1 MSLSCGIL
9 AAVEARYAFLR
20 LHDIEADQAII
31 SGTGDGDDKA
41 KRKRYGS
48 CSGSQRGIL
57 QEH

>member
-20 LHDIEADQAII
+20 LHDIKGMDPVLAL
-31 SGTGDGDDKA
+31 K
-41 KRKRYGS
+41 
-48 CSGSQRGIL
+48 RGIL